1 MKVRQLNEC
10 TAMLTG
16 STSSIGFEIGAQL
29 AEAGVPR
36 VMLNGRDEK
45 RGAAAVARLKERAPE
60 ADVRFVAADSTK
72 YEGAKRIVDATIEAF
87 GELDIV
93 VTSIPGPSN
102 HMPMPFHKNS
112 PEGLDA
118 LVDAHFMSVIYTC
131 HAALPHLIE
140 REGGAIINLSSD
152 AAKIAT
158 PGEAVIGGSKAGTLM
173 FTRTMALEQSRHG
186 IRVNALT
193 PSIVAGTDAYDR
205 LMENEFTK
213 RLFKKAEEKAK
224 LGVVTP
230 ADIAPLAVFL
240 AGPGGAKITGQ
251 GISVNGGISAA

>member
-1 MKVRQLNEC
+1 
-10 TAMLTG
+10 MLTG

-36 VMLNGRDEK
+36 IMLNGRDAK
-45 RGAAAVARLKERAPE
+45 RGADAVARLQKRAPK

-72 YEGAKRIVDATIEAF
+72 YEGAKQIVDATI
-87 GELDIV
+87 V
-93 VTSIPGPSN
+93 VVSIERADVMRWPNTIDVKPC
-102 HMPMPFHKNS
+102 KA
-112 PEGLDA
+112 LDA
-118 LVDAHFMSVIYTC
+118 LVSAHFMSVIYTC
-131 HAALPHLIE
+131 HAALSHLVE
-140 REGGAIINLSSD
+140 REGGVIINLSSD

-186 IRVNALT
+186 IRVNAIT

-205 LMENEFTK
+205 LMGNEFTK

-240 AGPGGAKITGQ
+240 AGPGAAKITGQ